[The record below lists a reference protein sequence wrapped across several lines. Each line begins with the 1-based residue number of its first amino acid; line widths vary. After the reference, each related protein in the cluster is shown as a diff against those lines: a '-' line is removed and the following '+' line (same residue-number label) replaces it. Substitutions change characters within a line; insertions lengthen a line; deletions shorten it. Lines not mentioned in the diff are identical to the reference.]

1 MEKNTEADEVK
12 WIGSTELS
20 LCLVVYT
27 HTHTHPLDLKV
38 VTSVLDGDPVSPAS
52 GFWTWVHLPEATG
65 FLLKRIF
72 NHQ

>member
-27 HTHTHPLDLKV
+27 HTH
-38 VTSVLDGDPVSPAS
+38 
-52 GFWTWVHLPEATG
+52 WT
-65 FLLKRIF
+65 
-72 NHQ
+72 